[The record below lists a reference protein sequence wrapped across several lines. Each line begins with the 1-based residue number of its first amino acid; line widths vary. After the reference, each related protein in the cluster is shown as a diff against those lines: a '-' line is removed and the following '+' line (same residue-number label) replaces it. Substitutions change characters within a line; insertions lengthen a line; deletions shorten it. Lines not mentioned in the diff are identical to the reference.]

1 MKARYVAYCH
11 FAIRMVLEGMHNDF
25 RSVID
30 RWPKPSISQFAD
42 DVGIHYVTAQVMR
55 HRNSISPDH
64 WPAVVDAA
72 QRRGFREITL
82 DLLCRLRA
90 ERSKRLRVGEER
102 AA

>member
-1 MKARYVAYCH
+1 MRIVIARYVWYQ
-11 FAIRMVLEGMHNDF
+11 EGMYADF

-30 RWPKPSISQFAD
+30 RWPKPSIAQFAE

-55 HRNSISPDH
+55 HRNSIGPDH

-72 QRRGFREITL
+72 QRRGFSEITL
-82 DLLCRLRA
+82 ELLCRLRA
-90 ERSKRLRVGEER
+90 ERFKRSRSGEEC